1 MKFSATEPGMI
12 VSGVAHTAMLLAT
25 LVAFSDAPK
34 FQEAQESVPVEV
46 VTDAQFNE
54 IMRGEK
60 TAKEMKPQP
69 PRADKVA
76 DVEESKPEKVVNE
89 AKVDTVAPPPKA
101 PRQPD
106 PGEDEKPVPLP
117 PQRVAAL
124 PQPEPVKP
132 EPVKPEPPLPPLP
145 TPRPPL
151 KAEPEKPEPPK
162 EAEAIEPPKPPV
174 RPREEPKKVEA
185 PTPPKAPPKPREPP
199 RPDPSQIAK
208 LLEQKK
214 AEDAPKPASKPK
226 SGDESSDRPRPDPAA
241 IAKLLS
247 REASQ
252 QKPSTG
258 RAINQTASIGTATAN
273 APKMSPSLWGQ
284 LDGLLQDQYKQCWS
298 YLGLSSGQRYIPQIK
313 VEYNR
318 TGALVGTPALLN
330 PPSDPALRSLAESA
344 LRAVRRCDPLKI
356 PAQYAP
362 YFEQWRAR
370 ILRFDPEEMQG

>member
-1 MKFSATEPGMI
+1 MKFSAREPGII
-12 VSGVAHTAMLLAT
+12 VSGVAHAAVLVAT

-46 VTDAQFNE
+46 VTDQQFNQ
-54 IMRGEK
+54 IMKGEK
-60 TAKEMKPQP
+60 TATETKPQP

-76 DVEESKPEKVVNE
+76 EVEDTKPEKVVNE
-89 AKVDTVAPPPKA
+89 AKVDTVAPPPEA
-101 PRQPD
+101 PRRPD
-106 PGEDEKPVPLP
+106 PGQDDKPVPLP

-124 PQPEPVKP
+124 PKAEPD
-132 EPVKPEPPLPPLP
+132 PVAPEPPTPPLP
-145 TPRPPL
+145 MPRPPL
-151 KAEPEKPEPPK
+151 KAEPEKIDQPK
-162 EAEAIEPPKPPV
+162 EAEAIEPPKPPKV
-174 RPREEPKKVEA
+174 PPRPKEEPKKVEA
-185 PTPPKAPPKPREPP
+185 PKPPKIPPKPRNEPKL
-199 RPDPSQIAK
+199 DQVAK

-214 AEDAPKPASKPK
+214 LDELLKDASKPK
-226 SGDESSDRPRPDPAA
+226 SGDETKSRARPDPAA

-247 REASQ
+247 REPSQ
-252 QKPSTG
+252 QKASTG
-258 RAINQTASIGTATAN
+258 RAVNHTASIGTATAN

-313 VEYNR
+313 VEYTR
-318 TGALVGTPALLN
+318 DGGLVGQPALLN
-330 PPSDPALRSLAESA
+330 PPSDPALKSLAESA

-356 PAQYAP
+356 PAQYKP